1 MNTIK
6 YIYIYAYHIIYIYIY
21 IYDNHTYI
29 TSDIQMT
36 YFSYGFFFCEVHPSI
51 KFDFSYSK
59 TQIHLLDIAIKKKST
74 QKFLTTLYG
83 KKNRP
88 AILSPLKIRTS

>member
-1 MNTIK
+1 
-6 YIYIYAYHIIYIYIY
+6 
-21 IYDNHTYI
+21 
-29 TSDIQMT
+29 MT

-59 TQIHLLDIAIKKKST
+59 TQIHLLDTAIKKKST